1 MTDELLPDDHR
12 DLFDDDR
19 FQRQGDR
26 VEEHIAAVRDHVVSE
41 LTQAFPLRDEDFVVR
56 LVIPG
61 DPASTDGT
69 FVVVRWRARL
79 HDVQGEEQSVQVP
92 RTEKIVLLDGVTTV
106 WDGKGEER
114 TFLDVA
120 DWSHV
125 QAQLGSSPGRPVLA

>member
-1 MTDELLPDDHR
+1 MTDELLPEDHR
-12 DLFDDDR
+12 DVFDHER
-19 FQRQGDR
+19 FQRQGDP
-26 VEEHIAAVRDHVVSE
+26 VDEQVSAVRDHVVAE
-41 LTQAFPLRDEDFVVR
+41 LRQAFPLHDEDFVVR

-61 DPASTDGT
+61 DPESTDGT

-79 HDVQGEEQSVQVP
+79 HDVQGEEQSVTVP
-92 RTEKIVLLDGVTTV
+92 RTEKTVLLDGVTTV
-106 WDGKGEER
+106 WDGTGDER